1 MRAQQDP
8 SREMRRRRRPHQR
21 PAPQTSRMARL
32 QRRFQA
38 QLTIR
43 RAPEWVALRLL
54 FAPAALPT
62 VPLLETA
69 DAPRTQRRS
78 SPRHR
83 QALRATELRDELV
96 CPSGLRSELP
106 HISRARRD
114 SMRRFKLPAVQTRCM
129 MVNTKEMG
137 RASAHGSCAG
147 AVAPAAKAAPRPIK
161 TGKKLS

>member
-8 SREMRRRRRPHQR
+8 PREMRRGRRPHQQ
-21 PAPQTSRMARL
+21 PAPQTSRIARS
-32 QRRFQA
+32 QRRSQA
-38 QLTIR
+38 QLPIR
-43 RAPEWVALRLL
+43 RAPDWVALRLL
-54 FAPAALPT
+54 SAPAAQPHAL
-62 VPLLETA
+62 LLETT

-96 CPSGLRSELP
+96 CPSGLRSKLP

-114 SMRRFKLPAVQTRCM
+114 SKRRVKLPAVQIRCM
-129 MVNTKEMG
+129 RVNTKEMG

-147 AVAPAAKAAPRPIK
+147 AVAPAAKAAPRPVK
-161 TGKKLS
+161 TGKKMS